1 MGEMNNKKELF
12 EIAAN
17 GIVALI
23 GIATFGKVG
32 ENTLEKAKE
41 YLKNKEGK

>member
-1 MGEMNNKKELF
+1 
-12 EIAAN
+12 
-17 GIVALI
+17 LI

-41 YLKNKEGK
+41 YLKNKEGKWFRFLKKTKTN